1 MAEQLSGHARQQ
13 HAKVALLKLPVLI
26 LSSSQG
32 AVDQRS
38 PGVGGFNFA
47 ALAAYQRAGER
58 LTRADQAAL
67 CGLYR
72 DGPSRLAALPT
83 PLRPDVLRSASPI
96 KWQAPSCQSC

>member
-1 MAEQLSGHARQQ
+1 VAEQLSGHARQQ

-38 PGVGGFNFA
+38 QGGGGFNFA
-47 ALAAYQRAGER
+47 ALAPYQRAGER

-72 DGPSRLAALPT
+72 DGPLAALSTCVYRKPY
-83 PLRPDVLRSASPI
+83 PGLSNDRI
-96 KWQAPSCQSC
+96 G